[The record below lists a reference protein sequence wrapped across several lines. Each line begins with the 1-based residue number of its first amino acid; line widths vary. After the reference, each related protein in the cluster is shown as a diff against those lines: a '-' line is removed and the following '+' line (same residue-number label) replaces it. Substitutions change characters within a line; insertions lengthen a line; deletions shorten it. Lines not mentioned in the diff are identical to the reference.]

1 MMKLIYADQLIKNC
15 KCTGK
20 FEDNFNCVTLAELKE
35 VIENQPTAFDVDS
48 VLNELKREKF
58 IESETVLSD
67 IHQGYNA
74 GLSRAIEIIKRGGRD
89 EK

>member
-89 EK
+89 EE